1 MNSDGLEL
9 KELKDELDKTLSG
22 NIIQSSGGKKRAVK
36 ANLTKDVF
44 SKIINY
50 CIKETSSNYKLI
62 NKKSELPTEIK
73 KRLPKLLVSEEY
85 KKHKKVEFKQ
95 HQIKEK
101 GVDYDAF
108 IIEKDELKMLIEYK
122 SYTET
127 SMLRRVLF
135 DAWIAKDYGL
145 EAKYCLCML
154 ETSMGF
160 KKRGEKKS
168 ELDISYQSHAFRDF
182 MIKHH
187 DVDIDILI
195 LLDDQRKSKED
206 IAEEKYRKKIPIEK
220 LKLIIN
226 YFKEFLKKG
235 ETQTQ
240 AN

>member
-1 MNSDGLEL
+1 
-9 KELKDELDKTLSG
+9 
-22 NIIQSSGGKKRAVK
+22 
-36 ANLTKDVF
+36 
-44 SKIINY
+44 
-50 CIKETSSNYKLI
+50 
-62 NKKSELPTEIK
+62 
-73 KRLPKLLVSEEY
+73 
-85 KKHKKVEFKQ
+85 
-95 HQIKEK
+95 
-101 GVDYDAF
+101 
-108 IIEKDELKMLIEYK
+108 MLIEYK
-122 SYTET
+122 SYTEK

>member
-1 MNSDGLEL
+1 MNLEEVEL
-9 KELKDELDKTLSG
+9 KELKDKLDITLSG
-22 NIIQSSGGKKRAVK
+22 NIQSTGGKKRAAK
-36 ANLTKDVF
+36 ANLTKDIF

-62 NKKSELPTEIK
+62 NKESELPTEIK
-73 KRLPKLLVSEEY
+73 KQLPKLLVSEEY
-85 KKHKKVEFKQ
+85 KKLKKVEFKQ
-95 HQIKEK
+95 HQINER
-101 GVDYDAF
+101 GVDHDAF

-154 ETSMGF
+154 ETSMGL
-160 KKRGEKKS
+160 KKRGEKKL
-168 ELDISYQSHAFRDF
+168 ELDLSYQSHAFRDF

-187 DVDIDILI
+187 NVDIDILV
-195 LLDDQRKSKED
+195 LLDGQRKSQED
-206 IAEEKYRKKIPIEK
+206 IAEAKYRKKIPIEK
-220 LKLIIN
+220 LKFIVN

-240 AN
+240 AI

>member
-22 NIIQSSGGKKRAVK
+22 NIQSSGGKKRAAK

-62 NKKSELPTEIK
+62 NKESELPTEIK

-168 ELDISYQSHAFRDF
+168 ELDLSYQSHAFRDF

-220 LKLIIN
+220 LKFIVN

-240 AN
+240 AI

>member
-22 NIIQSSGGKKRAVK
+22 NIIQSSGGKKRAAK

-62 NKKSELPTEIK
+62 NKESELPTEIK

-122 SYTET
+122 SYTEK

>member
-9 KELKDELDKTLSG
+9 KELKDELDQTLSG
-22 NIIQSSGGKKRAVK
+22 NIQSSGGKKRAAK

-62 NKKSELPTEIK
+62 NKESELPTEIK

-95 HQIKEK
+95 HQINEK

-168 ELDISYQSHAFRDF
+168 ELDLSYQSHAFRDF

-195 LLDDQRKSKED
+195 LLDGQRKSQED

-220 LKLIIN
+220 LKFIVN

-240 AN
+240 AI

>member
-22 NIIQSSGGKKRAVK
+22 NIQSSGGKKRAAK

-62 NKKSELPTEIK
+62 NKESELPTEIK

-95 HQIKEK
+95 HQINEK

-168 ELDISYQSHAFRDF
+168 ELDLSYQSHAFRDF

-195 LLDDQRKSKED
+195 LLDGQRKSQED

-220 LKLIIN
+220 LKFIVN

-240 AN
+240 AI